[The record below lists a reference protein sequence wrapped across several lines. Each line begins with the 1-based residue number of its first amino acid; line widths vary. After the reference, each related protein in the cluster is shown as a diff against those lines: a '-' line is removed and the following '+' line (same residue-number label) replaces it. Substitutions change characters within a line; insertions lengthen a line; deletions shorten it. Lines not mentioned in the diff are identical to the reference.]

1 MSTDMQKAVISDHAK
16 LNINLETGEE
26 NINYI
31 DNPEV
36 IEVLSG
42 EEQKELLDR
51 YGVDK
56 VMKTLDIM
64 GVESLNKLNKADS
77 EIFKNIIENEE
88 IKANAKN
95 NKNI

>member
-1 MSTDMQKAVISDHAK
+1 MQNAVISDHAK

-26 NINYI
+26 SINYI
-31 DNPEV
+31 DNPE
-36 IEVLSG
+36 ITETISS
-42 EEQKELLDR
+42 EEQKELLEG
-51 YGVDK
+51 YGANK
-56 VMKTLDIM
+56 VTKTLDTM
-64 GVESLNKLNKADS
+64 GIESLNKLTKSDL